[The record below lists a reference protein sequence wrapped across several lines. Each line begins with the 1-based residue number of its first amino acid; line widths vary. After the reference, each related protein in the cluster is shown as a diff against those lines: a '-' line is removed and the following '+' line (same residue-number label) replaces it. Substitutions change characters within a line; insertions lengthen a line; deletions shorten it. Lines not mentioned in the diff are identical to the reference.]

1 MIVGL
6 LKKRFLKCLLAIM
19 MNVQLKS
26 GDFFRF
32 DNDQGSIACVKR
44 GELGKRD
51 VLARLVEFN

>member
-1 MIVGL
+1 MIVDL

-44 GELGKRD
+44 GELGKRN
-51 VLARLVEFN
+51 VLAR